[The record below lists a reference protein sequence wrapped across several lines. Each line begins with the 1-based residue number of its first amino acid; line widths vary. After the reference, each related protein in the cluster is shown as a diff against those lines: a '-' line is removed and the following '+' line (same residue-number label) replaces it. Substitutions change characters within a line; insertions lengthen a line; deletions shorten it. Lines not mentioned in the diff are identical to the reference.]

1 MKVYY
6 IFKIKNEIANLYKD
20 TPSILYN
27 ILKNIYYMD
36 QSSVEYGYHLFNQ
49 LTQSLD
55 KLKIDKDLY
64 IEMHQDI
71 PYTKQKDIHRIHNI
85 YKDEISTL
93 RINHVYM
100 KLVLEQDFSSFYPY
114 LLKKE
119 NNLFVCN
126 FKNTDFFFLE
136 DYLKKTCEI

>member
-6 IFKIKNEIANLYKD
+6 IFKIKKEFVNLYKD

-36 QSSVEYGYHLFNQ
+36 KDSVEYGYHLFNQ
-49 LTQSLD
+49 LIQSFD
-55 KLKIDKDLY
+55 KLKIDRDLY
-64 IEMHQDI
+64 IEMHQDV
-71 PYTKQKDIHRIHNI
+71 PYTKEKDMHQIHNY

-93 RINHVYM
+93 TINNVYM
-100 KLVLEQDFSSFYPY
+100 KLELDQDFSSFYPY
-114 LLKKE
+114 LNKKE

-136 DYLKKTCEI
+136 DYLENNL

>member
-6 IFKIKNEIANLYKD
+6 IFKIKNEFVNLYKD

-36 QSSVEYGYHLFNQ
+36 KESVEYGYNLFNQ
-49 LTQSLD
+49 LIQTLD
-55 KLKIDKDLY
+55 KIKLDRELY

-71 PYTKQKDIHRIHNI
+71 PYTKRKDIHEIHNL
-85 YKDEISTL
+85 YKDEISKL
-93 RINHVYM
+93 RINNFYM
-100 KLVLEQDFSSFYPY
+100 KLELDQDFSSFYKY
-114 LLKKE
+114 LIKKE

-126 FKNTDFFFLE
+126 FKITDFFFLE
-136 DYLKKTCEI
+136 DYLQNNL